1 MLPLSVSNP
10 SKFDPQD
17 LSVKNPSISDKKPV
31 LIDTLF
37 DNCDYDF
44 EQVSSV
50 IDPILTVQKRCQMTS
65 LYVQGVITN
74 QSTFLA
80 TNLNPSQ
87 ETCLTQR
94 GCNWLLGSSPNC
106 AIAVPHQEVSRC
118 HAVIGYSND
127 LGFYLT
133 DIGSDTGTR
142 VNRGLLAPLERRALR
157 DGDIVELGK
166 LWIEFFINFCGQIE
180 PQKEDET
187 RY

>member
-1 MLPLSVSNP
+1 MSLLSASNRSKLAPQTLSPENP
-10 SKFDPQD
+10 S
-17 LSVKNPSISDKKPV
+17 LSDNKPV

-50 IDPILTVQKRCQMTS
+50 IDPILTVQSRCQTTS
-65 LYVQGVITN
+65 LYVQGVITKK
-74 QSTFLA
+74 SIFLA
-80 TNLNPSQ
+80 SNLNSSQ

-94 GCNWLLGSSPNC
+94 GFNWLLGSSPNC
-106 AIAVPHQEVSRC
+106 AIAIPHPGVSRC
-118 HAVIGYSND
+118 HAVIGYCND
-127 LGFYLT
+127 LGFYIT
-133 DIGSDTGTR
+133 DIGSDTGTW

-166 LWIEFFINFCGQIE
+166 VWIEFFINFCGQIE

>member
-1 MLPLSVSNP
+1 MLPLSASNP
-10 SKFDPQD
+10 SKLAPQA
-17 LSVKNPSISDKKPV
+17 LSFKNPHRSDKKPV

-50 IDPILTVQKRCQMTS
+50 IDPILTVQNRCQLTS
-65 LYVQGVITN
+65 LYIQGVITK

-87 ETCLTQR
+87 ETCLTQS
-94 GCNWLLGSSPNC
+94 GCNWLLGSSLNC
-106 AIAVPHQEVSRC
+106 AISIPHQEVSRC
-118 HAVIGYSND
+118 HAVIGYSTD
-127 LGFYLT
+127 LGFYIT
-133 DIGSDTGTR
+133 DVGSDTGTR

-166 LWIEFFINFCGQIE
+166 LWIEFFINFCGQLE
-180 PQKEDET
+180 SQKEDET

>member
-1 MLPLSVSNP
+1 MLPLSVSNS
-10 SKFDPQD
+10 SKLAPQA
-17 LSVKNPSISDKKPV
+17 LSFKNPYLLDKKPV

-50 IDPILTVQKRCQMTS
+50 IDPILTVQNRCQMTS
-65 LYVQGVITN
+65 LYIQGVITK

-87 ETCLTQR
+87 ETRLTQSA
-94 GCNWLLGSSPNC
+94 CNWLVGSSPNC
-106 AIAVPHQEVSRC
+106 AISIPHKEVSRC

-127 LGFYLT
+127 LGFYIT
-133 DIGSDTGTR
+133 DVGSETGTR

-166 LWIEFFINFCGQIE
+166 LWIEFFINLCGQIE
-180 PQKEDET
+180 PQEEDET